1 MQRYGAARTVCQD
14 TPNTWPHPNPSSSRT
29 MLHSIRPC
37 SALSPNPSAAQPTLR
52 SQTVAPPNPTLRR
65 RHGAY
70 PEGAAPGREA
80 GTVADGL
87 AIRRV
92 LVGHAFPPLAL
103 GLLRQLLKQPSAVP
117 AADPAGPPLRLWRR
131 GRKAWIWS
139 LSRRRTIRSLPP
151 ASQSSR
157 RRGTQST
164 ACTIPTTVAGDELA
178 RRIPSSSRGDSS
190 SHVAVSSSDED
201 QVIRSILWWSLTTKK
216 SDARRCRQKNVKAL
230 REGIG
235 ASEH

>member
-139 LSRRRTIRSLPP
+139 FE
-151 ASQSSR
+151 AE
-157 RRGTQST
+157 
-164 ACTIPTTVAGDELA
+164 DDKELA
-178 RRIPSSSRGDSS
+178 PCLAIFPAPRDTIDRVHYPHHCGGGRACAA
-190 SHVAVSSSDED
+190 HPV
-201 QVIRSILWWSLTTKK
+201 
-216 SDARRCRQKNVKAL
+216 
-230 REGIG
+230 
-235 ASEH
+235 